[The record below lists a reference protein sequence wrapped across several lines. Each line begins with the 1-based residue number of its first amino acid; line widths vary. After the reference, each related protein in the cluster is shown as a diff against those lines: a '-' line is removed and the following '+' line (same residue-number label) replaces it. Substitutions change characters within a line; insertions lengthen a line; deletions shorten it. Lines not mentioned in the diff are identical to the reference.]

1 MESVA
6 YQGIFRIK
14 AVLQVVSIVRP
25 SLNAGFIILP
35 MINLF
40 VTKHERLLYQERE
53 ISRRLMCFN

>member
-1 MESVA
+1 MT
-6 YQGIFRIK
+6 K

-25 SLNAGFIILP
+25 SLKAGFIILP